1 MCASC
6 VNGLDAPACSP
17 SGVVVT
23 TESSRVAVDGTVNLE
38 ALVQAASL
46 APSSHNTH
54 CQPTAS
60 I

>member
-1 MCASC
+1 
-6 VNGLDAPACSP
+6 
-17 SGVVVT
+17 VVVT

-38 ALVQAASL
+38 ALVQAVSL

>member
-1 MCASC
+1 
-6 VNGLDAPACSP
+6 
-17 SGVVVT
+17 VVVT

-54 CQPTAS
+54 CQPMAS
-60 I
+60 S